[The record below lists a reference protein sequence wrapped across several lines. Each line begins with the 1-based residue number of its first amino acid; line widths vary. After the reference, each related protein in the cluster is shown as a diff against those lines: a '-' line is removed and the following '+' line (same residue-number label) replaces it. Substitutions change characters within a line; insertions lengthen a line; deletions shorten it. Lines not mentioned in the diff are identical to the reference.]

1 MNKCISMNNLTT
13 RKDRWVGWVMIGIGL
28 GFGLGL
34 VGCRPGGGGG
44 GGGHQMPPPPGVT
57 VAAVEQRELLE
68 WQELTGRTAPV
79 EFVEI
84 RPRVSG
90 YVERVAFEA
99 GQVVKK
105 GDVLFV
111 IDARWHRADL
121 DRREAEL
128 TSATIRAENA
138 EKEMRRNVQLLAGK
152 ALSREEAEAREARFQ
167 EAKAALLAAEA
178 SRNVT
183 RLDLEHTEVRA
194 PISGRVSRALVTAG
208 NYVSGQAGG
217 ATLLTTLVSVD
228 PIHVYV
234 DMDEN
239 AFLRY
244 QALSGAGKLP
254 ANAEGR
260 VPAELQLADETAF
273 PHHGYVESLDN
284 RVDPQSGSIVL
295 RALFANPG
303 GRILPGL
310 FARLRLPAGPKAPVL
325 LVEETAIGTDQAQK
339 FVLSLTSSNTAGY
352 RPVTLG
358 PLVGEKRVV
367 RSGVEAGDK
376 IIVNGI
382 ARIRPGMPVS
392 PEEAKG
398 ASGKAPAPSQP

>member
-1 MNKCISMNNLTT
+1 MNKMTT
-13 RKDRWVGWVMIGIGL
+13 RKDCGLGWAVIGIGV
-28 GFGLGL
+28 GVCVGLGL
-34 VGCRPGGGGG
+34 VGCRPSGGGGDG
-44 GGGHQMPPPPGVT
+44 AHRMPPPPGVT

-90 YVERVAFEA
+90 YVERVAFES

-105 GDVLFV
+105 GDILFV
-111 IDARWHRADL
+111 IDSRWHRADL

-128 TSATIRAENA
+128 ASATVRAENA

-183 RLDLEHTEVRA
+183 RLDLEHAEVRA

-208 NYVSGQAGG
+208 NYVSGQAGA
-217 ATLLTTLVSVD
+217 ATLLTTLVSID

-234 DMDEN
+234 NMDEN
-239 AFLRY
+239 AFLKY
-244 QALSGAGKLP
+244 QALNGAGKLP
-254 ANAEGR
+254 VNAEGR
-260 VPAELQLADETAF
+260 VPAELRLSDESAF

-310 FARLRLPAGPKAPVL
+310 FARLRLPAGPNAPTL

-358 PLVGEKRVV
+358 PLVGDKRVV

-392 PEEAKG
+392 PQEAKG
-398 ASGKAPAPSQP
+398 PSDRAPAPAQP